1 MGLNVFWIPGWD
13 KRMDKRLL
21 KAKIIVLSSALFI
34 PILYCGMCHTYIVCA
49 WVGVRI
55 SKNTPKPLTKT
66 KTKWLIQPRVW
77 GEDELRAY
85 QTPMVL
91 MPHCFARMRERESL
105 GIYEM
110 LAWIIEMWMENLLE
124 SDNKCNV
131 VMMFYLHLM
140 SMTLHIRF
148 TFSVVDTTQRFTF
161 SVVDIAHMVY
171 N

>member
-1 MGLNVFWIPGWD
+1 
-13 KRMDKRLL
+13 
-21 KAKIIVLSSALFI
+21 
-34 PILYCGMCHTYIVCA
+34 
-49 WVGVRI
+49 
-55 SKNTPKPLTKT
+55 
-66 KTKWLIQPRVW
+66 
-77 GEDELRAY
+77 
-85 QTPMVL
+85 
-91 MPHCFARMRERESL
+91 
-105 GIYEM
+105 
-110 LAWIIEMWMENLLE
+110 MWMENLLE